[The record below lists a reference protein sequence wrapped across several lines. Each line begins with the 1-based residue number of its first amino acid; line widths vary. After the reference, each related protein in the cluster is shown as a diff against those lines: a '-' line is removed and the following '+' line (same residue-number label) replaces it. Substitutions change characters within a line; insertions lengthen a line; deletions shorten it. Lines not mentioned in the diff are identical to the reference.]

1 MAKEFIAVATIDW
14 HSEREETTRTD
25 NILLS
30 EVEDYKDAVAR
41 IENMY
46 GNSLE
51 FMQVTLLEGPFIHLS
66 GRYLDMFISGQLEDD
81 D

>member
-14 HSEREETTRTD
+14 YGEREETTRTD
-25 NILLS
+25 HILLS

-51 FMQVTLLEGPFIHLS
+51 FMQITLLEGPFIKLS
-66 GRYLDMFISGQLEDD
+66 GRYLDMFISGQLGDD